1 MISNLISLENIS
13 LVRQDKEI
21 INNYSLQI
29 NQKQKYNIYGENGS
43 GKTSLLKIIAGITEP
58 TKGEIHSNPSFD
70 MNKDI
75 FYIGHKYGLKNELTV
90 YQNLEYALNFA
101 NNDDH
106 SSIESE
112 LEEYSMKR
120 YINTQV
126 KYLSHG
132 QKKIIS
138 LIQLTLIS
146 NKLWLLDEP
155 FTGLDKVKIDLL
167 LSKMDKHVSNM
178 GSIIITSHNVKEN
191 FDNIKLC

>member
-1 MISNLISLENIS
+1 MTSELISLENIS

-21 INNYSLQI
+21 INEYSLII
-29 NQKQKYNIYGENGS
+29 NQRQKYNIYGENGS

-58 TKGEIHSNPSFD
+58 TEGKVYSNPSFD
-70 MNKDI
+70 MNRDI

-90 YQNLEYALNFA
+90 YQNLEYTLSFA
-101 NNDDH
+101 NNDDY
-106 SSIESE
+106 SLIESE
-112 LEEYSMKR
+112 LEEYLMKK

-126 KYLSHG
+126 RYLSHG

-155 FTGLDKVKIDLL
+155 FTGLDKGNIDLL
-167 LSKMDKHVSNM
+167 LSKMDEHVNNM
-178 GSIIITSHNVKEN
+178 GSIVITSHNIKDN

>member
-1 MISNLISLENIS
+1 
-13 LVRQDKEI
+13 
-21 INNYSLQI
+21 
-29 NQKQKYNIYGENGS
+29 
-43 GKTSLLKIIAGITEP
+43 
-58 TKGEIHSNPSFD
+58 
-70 MNKDI
+70 
-75 FYIGHKYGLKNELTV
+75 
-90 YQNLEYALNFA
+90 
-101 NNDDH
+101 
-106 SSIESE
+106 
-112 LEEYSMKR
+112 MKK

-126 KYLSHG
+126 RYLSHG

-178 GSIIITSHNVKEN
+178 GSIVITSHNVKEK